1 MLRHFAKAPSTQ
13 KREESTNKAIAKRAR
28 EYEKAEESKR
38 HSTGSRNAAQVA
50 RTTNPL
56 KSSCNKP
63 IAYTAKA

>member
-1 MLRHFAKAPSTQ
+1 MLRHFSRAPSTQ

-38 HSTGSRNAAQVA
+38 HSTGSRNTAQVA
-50 RTTNPL
+50 QIIKPL
-56 KSSCNKP
+56 KSSRYKA